1 MNYRFSRLL
10 NKGFWTV
17 CMAVAC
23 GGFTA
28 CSDDYDLDDEGNYPS
43 WLGQSIYEELKDP
56 NPEHLTGT
64 FNTYLR
70 LVEDLDYKETLSR
83 TGSKT
88 VFPANDEAFQRFFA
102 SNSWGVSSY
111 EELTD
116 QQKRQ
121 LLYSSMLDNAILV
134 EMLSNVSNSDGTG
147 VDDGVSLKHTTGA
160 NVIDGIT
167 HFYSRGELPANN
179 RYWDR
184 FTNGLD
190 MVMDGTRPMMVHF
203 TGPQLIQNDITTTGE
218 NSDFKVI
225 TGDDYTENAAY
236 IFRDKIINQDI
247 TCQNGYIHQV
257 KDVLV
262 PPGSIA
268 ELIRTNG
275 ESDYFSRMLDRF
287 SAPFYDASTTVNYND
302 YAQVN
307 GLPLID
313 SVFQKRYFSTRSQ
326 GSSSS
331 APFTIDPNGNAVS
344 YSLAYDPGWNG
355 YTNGYSGTNPYSDI
369 CAMFVPTDTA
379 MIDYFVNGGTGR
391 TIIERYGSKPNT
403 PENLAENLDSIPINI
418 VQTFVRDLMKPSFV
432 DAVPSKFGN
441 VVHDGS
447 GDPMGVTLADLNT
460 NTDGSYDV
468 KIGDNGVAY
477 MLNRVIVP
485 DEWASVLG
493 PVLHSNDKLV
503 FYYLT
508 QLGKTGTSTSSPLNI
523 NFYAYLLAMS
533 SNYGLFVPT
542 DAAFDKMYID
552 PASLGHTN
560 NAQRAVHFYLNKNS
574 AYNFSA
580 STWTYNP
587 TNGEMGDS
595 TKLADA
601 DNSAG
606 LRAVISQI
614 KDILN
619 THTVVLAKGQTMG
632 EDRYYLTKNGCA
644 IEIDGNTVRS
654 GAQIDGDRPAS
665 NIAERSRQTN
675 GTTYIIDHIIEAPT
689 TSVWKT
695 LNNNSDRFSEFINL
709 CTGAALNSEYDWS
722 QMLNFA
728 GISTRTD
735 ATTHSNPSNAYRVFT
750 AEDNSANSGL
760 DRNVYFFNSFNYTVY
775 APNNEAVQKA
785 YDAGLPSW
793 DDVAEVMAEAEALEE
808 GSQHDELYKQAQDK
822 ALAMIDEINE
832 FVRYHFQD
840 NSIFADK
847 SAINGQYATACS
859 NELGVHVDIQVNRE
873 NDKITV
879 TDAGGR
885 EVTIER
891 GSQDLLVNKMAR
903 DMVFDAGRVA
913 ASAISTSSFAV
924 IHEINTPLCR
934 NTDFDFG
941 AWKTQAGAKRLAN
954 IARAKMKLRR

>member
-10 NKGFWTV
+10 NDGLVAV
-17 CMAVAC
+17 CLAVAC

-70 LVEDLDYKETLSR
+70 LVDDLDYTETLSR

-111 EELTD
+111 EELSD

-134 EMLSNVSNSDGTG
+134 EMLSNVSNSNS
-147 VDDGVSLKHTTGA
+147 DGVIDGVAMKHTTGA
-160 NVIDGIT
+160 SVIDGIT
-167 HFYSRGELPANN
+167 HFYNRGELPANN

-184 FTNGLD
+184 FTNGIDL
-190 MVMDGTRPMMVHF
+190 VMDGTAPMMVHF
-203 TGPQLIQNDITTTGE
+203 TGSQLINNNITTTGE

-236 IFRDKIINQDI
+236 VFRDKIINQDV

-257 KDVLV
+257 EDVLV
-262 PPGSIA
+262 PPGNIA

-275 ESDYFSRMLDRF
+275 ESNLFSRMLDRF
-287 SAPFYDASTTVNYND
+287 SAPFYDATTTTRYND
-302 YAQVN
+302 YAQAN
-307 GLPLID
+307 GLQLID
-313 SVFQKRYFSTRSQ
+313 SVFEKRYYSQRSQ
-326 GSSSS
+326 G
-331 APFTIDPNGNAVS
+331 AALTTDANGNAVS
-344 YSLAYDPGWNG
+344 YSLAFDPGWNA
-355 YTNGYSGTNPYSDI
+355 YTNGYSGSNALSDI
-369 CAMFVPTDTA
+369 CAIFVPTDDA
-379 MIDYFVNGGTGR
+379 MTDYFVNGGTGR
-391 TIIERYGSKPNT
+391 TIIERYGAKPNT
-403 PENLAENLDSIPINI
+403 VENLPENLDSIPINI

-441 VVHDGS
+441 IVHDGS
-447 GDPMGVTLADLNT
+447 GDPMGITLADINT
-460 NTDGSYDV
+460 ATDGSYDIKV
-468 KIGDNGVAY
+468 GDNGVAY

-542 DAAFDKMYID
+542 DAAFDQLYID

-560 NAQRAVHFYLNKNS
+560 NAQRAIHFYLNKS
-574 AYNFSA
+574 SQYNFSA

-587 TNGEMGDS
+587 TNGEVSDS
-595 TKLADA
+595 TKLADQ
-601 DNSAG
+601 DVSTG
-606 LRAVISQI
+606 LRAVVSQI

-619 THTVVLAKGQTMG
+619 THTVVLSKGETMG
-632 EDRYYLTKNGCA
+632 ENRYYLTKNGCA
-644 IEIDGNTVRS
+644 VEFNGNTVRS
-654 GAQIDGDRPAS
+654 GAQIDGSRPAS
-665 NIAERSRQTN
+665 NITERSTQTN
-675 GTTYIIDHIIEAPT
+675 GTTFVIDHIIEAPT
-689 TSVWKT
+689 TSVWRM
-695 LNNNSDRFSEFINL
+695 LNNYSDRFSEFINL
-709 CTGAALNSEYDWS
+709 CTGTSLNSEYDWS

-735 ATTHSNPSNAYRVFT
+735 ATTHANPSNAYRVFT

-760 DRNVYFFNSFNYTVY
+760 DRDVYFFNSFNYTVY
-775 APNNEAVQKA
+775 APDNDAMAEA
-785 YDAGLPSW
+785 YRLGLPTW
-793 DDVAEVMAEAEALEE
+793 DDVAQVVADAEALPE
-808 GSQHDELYKQAQDK
+808 GSSHDDLYKQAQDK

-847 SAINGQYATACS
+847 SAVSGAYATASS
-859 NELGVHVDIQVNRE
+859 NELGVHVDIQVSRQ
-873 NDKITV
+873 DGVLTV
-879 TDAGGR
+879 TDAANR
-885 EVTIER
+885 QVSVRANDENH
-891 GSQDLLVNKMAR
+891 LVNKMTR
-903 DMVFDAGRVA
+903 DLVFDAGRVA
-913 ASAISTSSFAV
+913 ATAISTSSFAAL
-924 IHEINTPLCR
+924 HEIATPLCR
-934 NTDFDFG
+934 NANGRFDD
-941 AWKTQAGAKRLAN
+941 WKTSSGAKRMAN